1 MSVRVEEESLF
12 HTSKMANE
20 DNNTRM
26 DSIMHV
32 DTPALLKTLKELE
45 HQLSQYQRQDLIP
58 KWAEA
63 VMPRLELLEKGVK
76 GIMVPQKA
84 EHTQPV
90 TLKDLEQEEI
100 FSDKIKKIVD
110 DRTESMK
117 LMFDA
122 KISSSSL
129 ELDRL
134 HKLLYIRPTTS
145 ELQQVMMQV
154 REVES
159 KVNKVHGDVSGSIQ
173 SIVSEQVTNEMESMS
188 ERLRSTEAHS
198 DKAVELVLNK
208 VTDLETDIRRVREGA
223 KGEFGDVLD
232 GLKEMREQESK
243 MKATIRD
250 MEDNLKSV
258 DSRCQGALEGLGR
271 QLEEMTASNT
281 DAEATANERMDGID
295 DTIAALEENMK
306 DEAVKNDD
314 RFDELQYSIASMGEK
329 LDEMKNMMNDQIE
342 GIKVNQ
348 EQLSNTLEKTIE
360 QQSVIQEFINKLE
373 KFQPIVKISDNI
385 EAIQHLQEA
394 NHTNV
399 QTSNIIKQ
407 DIKEML
413 ADQTRMQ
420 EELEDVPN
428 RIQIESLKIDQ
439 ANKEIAQLKDG
450 HKFTKT
456 ELSKHT
462 SQLDDLSVLKVD
474 MIMVKGVTEAQDDRI
489 KKMIRQV
496 VEAGE
501 NLETQEKRLDNV
513 CLEQDVKD
521 ENITNTIENVK
532 CEFDQRME
540 NQSAEIEAKLEVL
553 KDTIVSGGGGPTQG
567 STKGSNRAKK
577 KILKSSLSGKISDD
591 NSAKR
596 IIEMIEEEDA
606 QKQETAEDMVI
617 NETADKI
624 EYLMQLSLNFEEIAS
639 FRNAVPRDVPNAI
652 CYDIAACAQSVAS
665 VVAETADLQAIQKM
679 VRGAPQDIIYED
691 AVTAKRNSCL
701 EQIMV
706 DLKTKLR
713 ENHPD
718 AGMLR
723 LEARDMFLSRTYHA
737 FQLAI
742 SKYDQVLTTGHTRL
756 GRVSVPSCIAC
767 DRPLL
772 TKAPRGNDNNSNN
785 NTGFGG
791 GSSQHT
797 TNKAPLAPIGHVHNP
812 NQSFFEPTRSSTFG
826 TQVGSLDEELDAM
839 GQNSLT
845 SPASR
850 TSVKVPVAYND
861 SKGHPEVE
869 GDGGKVKG
877 KEYAQYVKRG
887 GFKMPPKLPQLSAS
901 GPPH

>member
-1 MSVRVEEESLF
+1 MS
-12 HTSKMANE
+12 NE
-20 DNNTRM
+20 DNNTRIE
-26 DSIMHV
+26 SIMHV

-45 HQLSQYQRQDLIP
+45 GQLSQYQRQDLVP

-63 VMPRLELLEKGVK
+63 IMPRLELVEKGVK
-76 GIMVPQKA
+76 NIMVPQRT
-84 EHTQPV
+84 EHTQSI
-90 TLKDLEQEEI
+90 TLKDLEQEEV
-100 FSDKIKKIVD
+100 FTDKIRKVVD
-110 DRTESMK
+110 NRTESMK

-159 KVNKVHGDVSGSIQ
+159 KVKQVHGDVSGSIQ
-173 SIVSEQVTNEMESMS
+173 SMVQEHVTTEMESMS
-188 ERLRSTEAHS
+188 DRLRSTEVHN
-198 DKAVELVLNK
+198 DKAVELVMNR
-208 VTDLETDIRRVREGA
+208 VVELEEDIRRVREGA
-223 KGEFGDVLD
+223 KGEFVDVLD
-232 GLKEMREQESK
+232 GLKAMRDEETK
-243 MKATIRD
+243 MKGIINT
-250 MEDNLKSV
+250 MENNLKSV

-281 DAEATANERMDGID
+281 DAEAAANERMDGID
-295 DTIAALEENMK
+295 DTIAALEESMK
-306 DEAVKNDD
+306 DEAAKNDD
-314 RFDELQYSIASMGEK
+314 RMDELQYSITSMGEK
-329 LDEMKNMMNDQIE
+329 LDEIKNSMNDQIE
-342 GIKVNQ
+342 SLKVNQ
-348 EQLSNTLEKTIE
+348 ESLSAALEKTID
-360 QQSVIQEFINKLE
+360 QQSVIQEFISKLD

-399 QTSNIIKQ
+399 QTTNIIKQ

-413 ADQTRMQ
+413 ADQSRMQ

-428 RIQIESLKIDQ
+428 RIQVEASKIEV
-439 ANKEIAQLKDG
+439 ANKDITQLKDG
-450 HKFTKT
+450 HKYTKA
-456 ELSKHT
+456 ELAKHT
-462 SQLDDLSVLKVD
+462 GQLDDLSVLKVD

-496 VEAGE
+496 VEATE
-501 NLETQEKRLDNV
+501 NMENQEKRLDNV
-513 CLEQDVKD
+513 CMEQDVKD
-521 ENITNTIENVK
+521 ENVASNIEAVK
-532 CEFDQRME
+532 SEFDQRME
-540 NQSAEIEAKLEVL
+540 NQAAETEAKLEVL
-553 KDTIVSGGGGPTQG
+553 KDTVLSGGGGAAQG
-567 STKGSNRAKK
+567 STGGSKRGKK
-577 KILKSSLSGKISDD
+577 KNLKGNMGKISGDD
-591 NSAKR
+591 SAKR
-596 IIEMIEEEDA
+596 IIDMIEEEDA
-606 QKQETAEDMVI
+606 QKQETAEDMVVT
-617 NETADKI
+617 ETADKI
-624 EYLMQLSLNFEEIAS
+624 DYLVQLSLNFEEIAS
-639 FRNAVPRDVPNAI
+639 FRSAVPRDVPNAI

-691 AVTAKRNSCL
+691 AVTSKRNSCL
-701 EQIMV
+701 EQVMV

-772 TKAPRGNDNNSNN
+772 TKAPRGNEGSNN
-785 NTGFGG
+785 NNNNNGGSGGGGGYPG
-791 GSSQHT
+791 GSSQF

-826 TQVGSLDEELDAM
+826 TQVGSLDEEMDALN
-839 GQNSLT
+839 QHSST
-845 SPASR
+845 SPTNGTA
-850 TSVKVPVAYND
+850 KVPTVSRHD
-861 SKGHPEVE
+861 LKETPEMGD